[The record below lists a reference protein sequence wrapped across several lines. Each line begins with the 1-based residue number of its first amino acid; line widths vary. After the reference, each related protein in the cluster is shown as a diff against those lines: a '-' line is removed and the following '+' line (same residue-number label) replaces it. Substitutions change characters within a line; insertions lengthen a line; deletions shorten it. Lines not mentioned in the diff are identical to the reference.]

1 MKLCRVIYCNVT
13 LELTRLGAQEPARL
27 AWKNS
32 TCQLQEARMQGISP
46 DASSL
51 SLRTILLSSDRCTL
65 LTSLKHVNYS
75 TD

>member
-1 MKLCRVIYCNVT
+1 MEEQHLPT
-13 LELTRLGAQEPARL
+13 AR
-27 AWKNS
+27 
-32 TCQLQEARMQGISP
+32 SP
-46 DASSL
+46 DAGNKPGCSL